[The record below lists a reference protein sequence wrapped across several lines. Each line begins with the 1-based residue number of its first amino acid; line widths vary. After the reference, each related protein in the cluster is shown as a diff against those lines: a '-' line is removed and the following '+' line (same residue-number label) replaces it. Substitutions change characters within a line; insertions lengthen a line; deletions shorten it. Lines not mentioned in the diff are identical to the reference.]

1 MTVLIALDQGTTS
14 TRTVAFD
21 KDLNIIH
28 SEQKEYPLL
37 YPKDG
42 WVEIEPNEL
51 MGSVYATIDP
61 VIDVCADIVAMGI
74 TNQRETTVIWD
85 ADSGQPIYN
94 AIVWQ
99 DRRTADKCM
108 QLKQAGYEE
117 VIRSKT
123 GLLLDP
129 YFSSTKISWILDNV
143 DGARVKAEAGKLR
156 FGTIDTY
163 LLWQL
168 SKGDIFKT
176 DVTNAS
182 RTNLYNIHSRNWD
195 DELLE
200 IFNIPA
206 SMLPEVHS
214 SDSNF
219 GKLVRGNKEI
229 QITGVIGDQQSALV
243 GQRCFQPGQMK
254 ATFGTGCFLMVNTG
268 NESLQST
275 SGLLNT
281 LGYGLSGEISYALE
295 GSIFSAG
302 TIIQWL
308 RDNMEF
314 FSNSQESIK
323 FLDATGKSNDVLFV
337 PGFTGIG
344 APHWN
349 SEIRAAF
356 YGITRDSTKTD
367 MVTAAFKALI
377 YQVMDIKEALK
388 IDGIEIN
395 GLSIDGGM
403 AANSSFCQ
411 LLADFLGQEVQVPSS
426 LESTAIGAAIT
437 AGLGSNFFSIDDL
450 KSQQSK
456 NSTTYI
462 PRDDIFDPRDLVEWK
477 KFLRVLLGR
486 IQLKRYQLHSTQ

>member
-1 MTVLIALDQGTTS
+1 MSILIAIDQGTTS

-28 SEQKEYPLL
+28 SKQKEYPLI
-37 YPKDG
+37 YPNDG
-42 WVEIEPNEL
+42 WVEIAPEEL
-51 MGSVYATIDP
+51 MSSVYATIDP
-61 VIDVCADIVAMGI
+61 VIEACSDISAIGI
-74 TNQRETTVIWD
+74 TNQRETTLVWD
-85 ADSGQPIYN
+85 ADSGEPIYN

-99 DRRTADKCM
+99 DRRTAEQCM
-108 QLKQAGYEE
+108 QLKKAGHEE
-117 VIRSKT
+117 AIKNAT

-143 DGARVKAEAGKLR
+143 DGARKRAEAGKLR
-156 FGTIDTY
+156 FGTVDTY

-168 SKGDIFKT
+168 THGEIYKT

-182 RTNLYNIHSRNWD
+182 RTNLYNIHLKEWD
-195 DELLE
+195 SELLK
-200 IFNIPA
+200 IFNIPR
-206 SMLPEVHS
+206 SMLPEVQS
-214 SDSNF
+214 SDSNY
-219 GKLVRGNKEI
+219 GTMVRGNKTI
-229 QITGVIGDQQSALV
+229 QISGVIGDQQSALV
-243 GQRCFQPGQMK
+243 GQRCFQSGQMK

-268 NESLQST
+268 EESLLST

-281 LGYGLSGEISYALE
+281 LGYGLSGKVSYALE

-314 FSNSQESIK
+314 FQDSAESINL
-323 FLDATGKSNDVLFV
+323 LDTRGESNGVLFV

-349 SEIRAAF
+349 AEIRASF
-356 YGITRDSTKTD
+356 YGITRDSTKKD
-367 MVTAAFKALI
+367 MVTAAFKSLI

-388 IDGIEIN
+388 VDGIQIKN
-395 GLSIDGGM
+395 LSIDGGM
-403 AANSSFCQ
+403 AANSGFCQ

-437 AGLGSNFFSIDDL
+437 AGLGAHFFSMNDL
-450 KSQQSK
+450 QNNQLSNATIYQ
-456 NSTTYI
+456 
-462 PRDDIFDPRDLVEWK
+462 PREKVFDPNDLTEWR
-477 KFLRVLLGR
+477 KFLRVLLDA
-486 IQLKRYQLHSTQ
+486 YN

>member
-85 ADSGQPIYN
+85 TDSGQPIYN

-99 DRRTADKCM
+99 DRRTANKCM
-108 QLKQAGYEE
+108 QLKQAGYED

-143 DGARVKAEAGKLR
+143 DGARAKAEAGRLR

-168 SKGDIFKT
+168 SKGEIFKT

-229 QITGVIGDQQSALV
+229 KITGVIGDQQSALV

-268 NESLQST
+268 KESLQST

-281 LGYGLSGEISYALE
+281 LGYGISGEISYALE

-377 YQVMDIKEALK
+377 YQVMDIKDALK
-388 IDGIEIN
+388 IDGVEIN
-395 GLSIDGGM
+395 DLSIDGGM

-411 LLADFLGQEVQVPSS
+411 LLADFMGQEVQVPSS

-450 KSQQSK
+450 KAQQSK
-456 NSTTYI
+456 NSTAYK
-462 PRDDIFDPRDLVEWK
+462 PRDGIFDPRDLVEWK
-477 KFLRVLLGR
+477 KILRVLLDA
-486 IQLKRYQLHSTQ
+486 YN

>member
-1 MTVLIALDQGTTS
+1 MSILIAIDQGTTS

-28 SEQKEYPLL
+28 SEQKEYPLI
-37 YPKDG
+37 YPNDG
-42 WVEIEPNEL
+42 WVEIAPEEL
-51 MGSVYATIDP
+51 MSSVYATIDP
-61 VIDVCADIVAMGI
+61 VIEACSDISAIGI
-74 TNQRETTVIWD
+74 TNQRETTLVWD
-85 ADSGQPIYN
+85 ADSGEPIYN

-99 DRRTADKCM
+99 DRRTAEQCM
-108 QLKQAGYEE
+108 QLKKAGHEE
-117 VIRSKT
+117 AIKNAT

-143 DGARVKAEAGKLR
+143 DGARKRAEAGKLR
-156 FGTIDTY
+156 FGTVDTY

-168 SKGDIFKT
+168 THGEIYKT

-182 RTNLYNIHSRNWD
+182 RTNLYNIHLKEWD
-195 DELLE
+195 SELLK
-200 IFNIPA
+200 IFNIPR
-206 SMLPEVHS
+206 SMLPEVQS
-214 SDSNF
+214 SDSNY
-219 GKLVRGNKEI
+219 GTLVRGNKTI
-229 QITGVIGDQQSALV
+229 QISGVIGDQQSALV
-243 GQRCFQPGQMK
+243 GQRCFQSGQMK

-268 NESLQST
+268 DESLLST

-281 LGYGLSGEISYALE
+281 LGYGLSGKVSYALE

-314 FSNSQESIK
+314 FQESAESINL
-323 FLDATGKSNDVLFV
+323 LDTRGESNGVLFV

-349 SEIRAAF
+349 AEIRASF
-356 YGITRDSTKTD
+356 YGITRDSTKKD
-367 MVTAAFKALI
+367 MVTAAFKSLI

-388 IDGIEIN
+388 VDGIQIKN
-395 GLSIDGGM
+395 LSIDGGM
-403 AANSSFCQ
+403 AANSGFCQ

-437 AGLGSNFFSIDDL
+437 AGLGAHLFSINDL
-450 KSQQSK
+450 QNNQLSNATIYQ
-456 NSTTYI
+456 
-462 PRDDIFDPRDLVEWK
+462 PREKVFDPNDLTEWR
-477 KFLRVLLGR
+477 KFLRVLLDA
-486 IQLKRYQLHSTQ
+486 YN

>member
-21 KDLNIIH
+21 KDLQIIH
-28 SEQKEYPLL
+28 SEQKEYPLI
-37 YPKDG
+37 YPNDG
-42 WVEIEPNEL
+42 WVEIEPEEL
-51 MGSVYATIDP
+51 MNSVYATIDP
-61 VIDVCADIVAMGI
+61 VLDACSDIIAIGI
-74 TNQRETTVIWD
+74 TNQRETTLVWD

-99 DRRTADKCM
+99 DRRTAEQCM
-108 QLKQAGYEE
+108 QLKNEGAEE
-117 VIRSKT
+117 NIKSKT

-129 YFSSTKISWILDNV
+129 YFSATKISWILDNV
-143 DGARVKAEAGKLR
+143 DGAREKADAGKLR
-156 FGTIDTY
+156 FGTVDTF

-168 SKGDIFKT
+168 TCGDIYKT

-182 RTNLYNIHSRNWD
+182 RTNLYNIHTKEWD
-195 DELLE
+195 AELLE
-200 IFNIPA
+200 IFNIPS

-219 GKLVRGNKEI
+219 GTLVRGDKTI
-229 QITGVIGDQQSALV
+229 QISGVIGDQQSALV
-243 GQRCFQPGQMK
+243 GQRCFQSGQMK

-268 NESLQST
+268 DESMQST

-281 LGYGLSGEISYALE
+281 LGYGLSGKVSYALE

-314 FSNSQESIK
+314 FSDSSQSINFLQASGESN
-323 FLDATGKSNDVLFV
+323 GVLFV
-337 PGFTGIG
+337 PAFTGIG

-356 YGITRDSTKTD
+356 YGLTRDSTKTD
-367 MVTAAFKALI
+367 MVTAAFKSLI
-377 YQVMDIKEALK
+377 YQVIDIKEALK

-395 GLSIDGGM
+395 NLSIDGGM
-403 AANSSFCQ
+403 AANSVFCQ
-411 LLADFLGQEVQVPSS
+411 LLADCLGQEVQVPSS
-426 LESTAIGAAIT
+426 LESTAVGAAIT
-437 AGLGSNFFSIDDL
+437 AGIGAHFFSIEDL
-450 KSQQSK
+450 QKMQSGNGTIYK
-456 NSTTYI
+456 
-462 PRDDIFDPRDLVEWK
+462 PRSKVFDSNDLIEWRK
-477 KFLRVLLGR
+477 LLRVL
-486 IQLKRYQLHSTQ
+486 IETYN

>member
-1 MTVLIALDQGTTS
+1 MTVLIAIDQGTTS
-14 TRTVAFD
+14 TRTVAYD
-21 KDLNIIH
+21 KDLNTIH

-37 YPKDG
+37 YPNDG
-42 WVEIEPNEL
+42 WVEIEPKEL
-51 MGSVYATIDP
+51 MSSVYATIDP
-61 VIDVCADIVAMGI
+61 IIDVCSDIVAAGI
-74 TNQRETTVIWD
+74 TNQRETTLIWD
-85 ADSGQPIYN
+85 ADSGIPIYN

-117 VIRSKT
+117 IIRNKT

-143 DGARVKAEAGKLR
+143 DGARAKADAGKLR
-156 FGTIDTY
+156 FGTVDTY

-168 SKGDIFKT
+168 SEGDIFKT

-195 DELLE
+195 DDLLE
-200 IFNIPA
+200 IFKVPA

-219 GKLVRGNKEI
+219 GTFVRGDQTI
-229 QITGVIGDQQSALV
+229 QVRGVIGDQQSALV

-268 NESLQST
+268 NESLKST

-281 LGYGLSGEISYALE
+281 IGYGLSGETSYALE

-308 RDNMEF
+308 RDSMEF

-323 FLDATGKSNDVLFV
+323 FLDATGKSNDVLFI

-377 YQVMDIKEALK
+377 YQVMDIRDALK

-395 GLSIDGGM
+395 SLSIDGGM
-403 AANSSFCQ
+403 AGNSSFCQ
-411 LLADFLGQEVQVPSS
+411 LLADFLGQEVQVPSN

-437 AGLGSNFFSIDDL
+437 AGLGSDFFSIEDL
-450 KSQQSK
+450 HAKQSTNLTIYK
-456 NSTTYI
+456 
-462 PRDDIFDPRDLVEWK
+462 PREQIFDPGDLAEWK
-477 KFLRVLLGR
+477 KLLSVLLGA
-486 IQLKRYQLHSTQ
+486 YN

>member
-1 MTVLIALDQGTTS
+1 MSILIAIDQGTTS

-28 SEQKEYPLL
+28 SEQKEYPLI
-37 YPKDG
+37 YPNDG
-42 WVEIEPNEL
+42 WVEIAPEEL
-51 MGSVYATIDP
+51 MSSVYATIDP
-61 VIDVCADIVAMGI
+61 VIEACSDISAIGI
-74 TNQRETTVIWD
+74 TNQRETTLVWD
-85 ADSGQPIYN
+85 ADSGEPIYN

-99 DRRTADKCM
+99 DRRTAEQCM
-108 QLKQAGYEE
+108 QLKKAGHEE
-117 VIRSKT
+117 AIKNAT

-143 DGARVKAEAGKLR
+143 DGARKRAEAGKLR
-156 FGTIDTY
+156 FGTVDTY

-168 SKGDIFKT
+168 THGEIYKT

-182 RTNLYNIHSRNWD
+182 RTNLYNIHLKEWD
-195 DELLE
+195 SELLK
-200 IFNIPA
+200 IFNIPR
-206 SMLPEVHS
+206 SMLPEVQS
-214 SDSNF
+214 SDSNY
-219 GKLVRGNKEI
+219 GTLVRGNKTI
-229 QITGVIGDQQSALV
+229 QISGVIGDQQSALV
-243 GQRCFQPGQMK
+243 GQRCFQSGQMK

-268 NESLQST
+268 DESLLST

-281 LGYGLSGEISYALE
+281 LGYGLSGKVSYALE

-314 FSNSQESIK
+314 FQESAESINL
-323 FLDATGKSNDVLFV
+323 LDTRGESNGVLFV

-349 SEIRAAF
+349 AEIRASF
-356 YGITRDSTKTD
+356 YGITRDSTKKD
-367 MVTAAFKALI
+367 MVTAAFKSLI

-388 IDGIEIN
+388 VDGIQIKN
-395 GLSIDGGM
+395 LSIDGGM
-403 AANSSFCQ
+403 AANSGFCQ

-437 AGLGSNFFSIDDL
+437 AGLGAHFFSINDL
-450 KSQQSK
+450 QNNESNNATIYQ
-456 NSTTYI
+456 
-462 PRDDIFDPRDLVEWK
+462 PREKVFDPNDLTEWR
-477 KFLRVLLGR
+477 KFLRVLLDA
-486 IQLKRYQLHSTQ
+486 YN

>member
-1 MTVLIALDQGTTS
+1 MSILIAIDQGTTS

-28 SEQKEYPLL
+28 SKQKEYPLI
-37 YPKDG
+37 YPNDG
-42 WVEIEPNEL
+42 WVEIAPEEL
-51 MGSVYATIDP
+51 MSSVYATIDP
-61 VIDVCADIVAMGI
+61 VIEACSDISAIGI
-74 TNQRETTVIWD
+74 TNQRETTLVWD
-85 ADSGQPIYN
+85 ADSGEPIYN

-99 DRRTADKCM
+99 DRRTAEQCM
-108 QLKQAGYEE
+108 QLKKAGHEE
-117 VIRSKT
+117 AIKNAT

-143 DGARVKAEAGKLR
+143 DGARKRAEAGKLR
-156 FGTIDTY
+156 FGTVDTY

-168 SKGDIFKT
+168 THGEIYKT

-182 RTNLYNIHSRNWD
+182 RTNLYNIHLKEWD
-195 DELLE
+195 SELLK
-200 IFNIPA
+200 IFNIPR
-206 SMLPEVHS
+206 SMLPEVQS
-214 SDSNF
+214 SDSNY
-219 GKLVRGNKEI
+219 GTLVRGNKTI
-229 QITGVIGDQQSALV
+229 QISGVIGDQQSALV
-243 GQRCFQPGQMK
+243 GQRCFQSGQMK

-268 NESLQST
+268 DESLLST

-281 LGYGLSGEISYALE
+281 LGYGLSGKVSYALE

-314 FSNSQESIK
+314 FQDSAESINL
-323 FLDATGKSNDVLFV
+323 LDTRGESNGVLFV

-349 SEIRAAF
+349 AEIRASF
-356 YGITRDSTKTD
+356 YGITRDSTKKD
-367 MVTAAFKALI
+367 MVTAAFKSLI

-388 IDGIEIN
+388 VDGIQIKN
-395 GLSIDGGM
+395 LSIDGGM
-403 AANSSFCQ
+403 AANSGFCQ

-437 AGLGSNFFSIDDL
+437 AGLGAHFFSINDL
-450 KSQQSK
+450 QNNQLSNATIYQ
-456 NSTTYI
+456 
-462 PRDDIFDPRDLVEWK
+462 PREKVFDPNDLTEWR
-477 KFLRVLLGR
+477 KFLRVLLDA
-486 IQLKRYQLHSTQ
+486 YN

>member
-1 MTVLIALDQGTTS
+1 MSVLIAIDQGTTS

-28 SEQKEYPLL
+28 SEQKEYPLI
-37 YPKDG
+37 YPNDG
-42 WVEIEPNEL
+42 WVEIAPEEL
-51 MGSVYATIDP
+51 MSSVYATIDP
-61 VIDVCADIVAMGI
+61 VIEACSDISAIGI
-74 TNQRETTVIWD
+74 TNQRETTLVWD
-85 ADSGQPIYN
+85 ADSGEPIYN

-99 DRRTADKCM
+99 DRRTAEQCM
-108 QLKQAGYEE
+108 QLKKAGHEE
-117 VIRSKT
+117 AIKNAT

-143 DGARVKAEAGKLR
+143 DGARKRAEAGKLR
-156 FGTIDTY
+156 FGTVDTY

-168 SKGDIFKT
+168 THGEIYKT

-182 RTNLYNIHSRNWD
+182 RTNLYNIHLKEWD
-195 DELLE
+195 SELLK
-200 IFNIPA
+200 IFNIPR
-206 SMLPEVHS
+206 SMLPEVQS
-214 SDSNF
+214 SDSNY
-219 GKLVRGNKEI
+219 GTMVRGNKTI
-229 QITGVIGDQQSALV
+229 QISGVIGDQQSALV

-268 NESLQST
+268 DESLLST

-281 LGYGLSGEISYALE
+281 LGYGLSGKVSYALE

-314 FSNSQESIK
+314 FQDSAESINL
-323 FLDATGKSNDVLFV
+323 LDTRGESNGVLFV

-349 SEIRAAF
+349 AEIRASF
-356 YGITRDSTKTD
+356 YGITRDSTKKD
-367 MVTAAFKALI
+367 MVTAAFKSLI

-388 IDGIEIN
+388 VDGIQIKN
-395 GLSIDGGM
+395 LSIDGGM
-403 AANSSFCQ
+403 AANSGFCQ

-437 AGLGSNFFSIDDL
+437 AGLGAHFFSINDL
-450 KSQQSK
+450 QNNQLSNATIYQ
-456 NSTTYI
+456 
-462 PRDDIFDPRDLVEWK
+462 PREKVFDPNDLTEWR
-477 KFLRVLLGR
+477 KFLRVLLDA
-486 IQLKRYQLHSTQ
+486 YN

>member
-1 MTVLIALDQGTTS
+1 MSVLIAIDQGTTS

-28 SEQKEYPLL
+28 SEQKEYPLI
-37 YPKDG
+37 YPNDG
-42 WVEIEPNEL
+42 WVEIAPEEL
-51 MGSVYATIDP
+51 MSSVYATIDP
-61 VIDVCADIVAMGI
+61 VIEACSDISAIGI
-74 TNQRETTVIWD
+74 TNQRETTLVWD
-85 ADSGQPIYN
+85 ADSGEPIYN

-99 DRRTADKCM
+99 DRRTAEQCI
-108 QLKQAGYEE
+108 QLKQAGHEQA
-117 VIRSKT
+117 IKRAT

-143 DGARVKAEAGKLR
+143 DGARKRAEAGKLR
-156 FGTIDTY
+156 FGTVDTY

-168 SKGDIFKT
+168 THGEIYKT

-182 RTNLYNIHSRNWD
+182 RTNLYNIHLKEWD
-195 DELLE
+195 SELLK
-200 IFNIPA
+200 IFNIPR
-206 SMLPEVHS
+206 SMLPEVQS
-214 SDSNF
+214 SDSNY
-219 GKLVRGNKEI
+219 GTLVRGNKTI
-229 QITGVIGDQQSALV
+229 QISGVIGDQQSALV
-243 GQRCFQPGQMK
+243 GQRCFQSGQMK

-268 NESLQST
+268 DESLLST

-281 LGYGLSGEISYALE
+281 LGYGLSGKVSYALE

-314 FSNSQESIK
+314 FQDSAESINL
-323 FLDATGKSNDVLFV
+323 LDTRGESNGVLFV

-349 SEIRAAF
+349 AEIRAGF
-356 YGITRDSTKTD
+356 YGITRDSTKKD
-367 MVTAAFKALI
+367 MVTAAFKSLI

-388 IDGIEIN
+388 VDGIQIKN
-395 GLSIDGGM
+395 LSIDGGM
-403 AANSSFCQ
+403 AANSGFCQ

-437 AGLGSNFFSIDDL
+437 AGLGAHFFSINDL
-450 KSQQSK
+450 QNNQLSNATIYK
-456 NSTTYI
+456 
-462 PRDDIFDPRDLVEWK
+462 PREKVFDPNDLTEWR
-477 KFLRVLLGR
+477 KFLRVLLDA
-486 IQLKRYQLHSTQ
+486 YN

>member
-51 MGSVYATIDP
+51 MGSVDATIDP

-85 ADSGQPIYN
+85 TDSGQPIYN

-99 DRRTADKCM
+99 DRRTANKCM
-108 QLKQAGYEE
+108 QLKQAGYED

-143 DGARVKAEAGKLR
+143 DGARAKAEAGRLR

-281 LGYGLSGEISYALE
+281 LGYGLSGETSYALE

-314 FSNSQESIK
+314 FSDSQESIK

-450 KSQQSK
+450 KAQQSK
-456 NSTTYI
+456 NSTTYK
-462 PRDDIFDPRDLVEWK
+462 PRDGIFDPRDLVEWK
-477 KFLRVLLGR
+477 KFLRVLLGA
-486 IQLKRYQLHSTQ
+486 YN

>member
-1 MTVLIALDQGTTS
+1 MSVLIAIDQGTTS

-21 KDLNIIH
+21 KDLNVIC
-28 SEQKEYPLL
+28 SEQKEYPLI

-42 WVEIEPNEL
+42 WVEIQPKEL
-51 MGSVYATIDP
+51 MNSVFTTLDP
-61 VIDVCADIVAMGI
+61 VINSCSDICAIGI
-74 TNQRETTVIWD
+74 TNQRETTLVWD
-85 ADSGQPIYN
+85 ADSGKPIYN

-99 DRRTADKCM
+99 DRRTAKQCM
-108 QLKQAGYEE
+108 QLKQDGHEE
-117 VIRSKT
+117 VIKSAT

-143 DGARVKAEAGKLR
+143 DGAREKADAGKLR
-156 FGTIDTY
+156 FGTVDTY
-163 LLWQL
+163 LLWQMTN
-168 SKGDIFKT
+168 GDVHKT

-182 RTNLYNIHSRNWD
+182 RTNLYNIYQKKWD
-195 DELLE
+195 SELLK
-200 IFNIPA
+200 IFNIPS
-206 SMLPEVHS
+206 SMLPEVYS
-214 SDSNF
+214 SDNNY
-219 GKLVRGNKEI
+219 GAIVRGNKTI
-229 QITGVIGDQQSALV
+229 QITGIIGDQQSALV
-243 GQRCFQPGQMK
+243 GQRCFQSGQMK

-268 NESLQST
+268 DESLQST

-281 LGYGLSGEISYALE
+281 LGYGLSGEVPYALE

-314 FSNSQESIK
+314 FPDSSQSK
-323 FLDATGKSNDVLFV
+323 NFLDASGKSNGVLFV

-377 YQVMDIKEALK
+377 YQVIDIKEALNM
-388 IDGIEIN
+388 DDIEIEN
-395 GLSIDGGM
+395 LSIDGGM
-403 AANSSFCQ
+403 AANTSFCQ

-437 AGLGSNFFSIDDL
+437 AGLGSHLFSLDDL
-450 KSQQSK
+450 HKKQSSNATIYKPRK
-456 NSTTYI
+456 NI
-462 PRDDIFDPRDLVEWK
+462 LDLNDQAEWR
-477 KFLRVLLGR
+477 KFLRVLLDA
-486 IQLKRYQLHSTQ
+486 YN

>member
-1 MTVLIALDQGTTS
+1 MSVLIAIDQGTTS

-21 KDLNIIH
+21 SNLNIVH
-28 SEQKEYPLL
+28 SEQKEYSLK

-51 MGSVYATIDP
+51 MKSVYATIEPIFDA
-61 VIDVCADIVAMGI
+61 CLDISGVGI
-74 TNQRETTVIWD
+74 TNQRETTLVWD
-85 ADSGQPIYN
+85 ANSGQPIYN

-99 DRRTADKCM
+99 DRRTANYCM
-108 QLKQAGYEE
+108 QLKKDGYEE
-117 VIRSKT
+117 IIKNKT

-143 DGARVKAEAGKLR
+143 DGARQKAENGKLR
-156 FGTIDTY
+156 FGTVDTY

-168 SKGDIFKT
+168 SDGDIFKT

-182 RTNLYNIHSRNWD
+182 RTNLYNIHSNNWD
-195 DELLE
+195 PELLK
-200 IFNIPA
+200 IFNIPI
-206 SMLPEVHS
+206 SMLPEVQA

-219 GKLVRGNKEI
+219 GSVSRNKKTI

-268 NESLQST
+268 EEPIQST
-275 SGLLNT
+275 SGLLST
-281 LGYGLSGEISYALE
+281 VGYGLSGDTPYALE

-308 RDNMEF
+308 RDNMKF
-314 FSNSQESIK
+314 FVDSSTSID
-323 FLDATGKSNDVLFV
+323 FLSEKGESNDVIFI

-356 YGITRDSTKTD
+356 YGITRDTTQSD

-377 YQVMDIKEALK
+377 YQVIDIIDALK
-388 IDGIEIN
+388 NDGIEIKN
-395 GLSIDGGM
+395 LSVDGGM
-403 AANSSFCQ
+403 VANTGFCQ
-411 LLADFLGQEVQVPSS
+411 LLADYLGHDVQVPSS
-426 LESTAIGAAIT
+426 LESTALGAAIT
-437 AGLGSNFFSIDDL
+437 AGLGAGFFLIEDLQQDDSRSTSIF
-450 KSQQSK
+450 K
-456 NSTTYI
+456 
-462 PRDDIFDPRDLVEWK
+462 PREGIFDPEDLSKWR
-477 KFLRVLLGR
+477 KFLRLL
-486 IQLKRYQLHSTQ
+486 LDAYN

>member
-1 MTVLIALDQGTTS
+1 MSVLIAIDQGTTS

-28 SEQKEYPLL
+28 SEQKEYPLI
-37 YPKDG
+37 YPNDG
-42 WVEIEPNEL
+42 WVEIAPEEL
-51 MGSVYATIDP
+51 MSSVYATIDP
-61 VIDVCADIVAMGI
+61 VIEACSDISAIGI
-74 TNQRETTVIWD
+74 TNQRETTLVWD
-85 ADSGQPIYN
+85 ADSGEPIYN

-99 DRRTADKCM
+99 DRRTAEQCV
-108 QLKQAGYEE
+108 QLKKAGHEE
-117 VIRSKT
+117 AIKNVT

-143 DGARVKAEAGKLR
+143 DGARKRAEAGKLR
-156 FGTIDTY
+156 FGTVDTY

-168 SKGDIFKT
+168 THGEIYKT

-182 RTNLYNIHSRNWD
+182 RTNLYNIHFKEWD
-195 DELLE
+195 SELLK
-200 IFNIPA
+200 IFNIPR
-206 SMLPEVHS
+206 SMLPEVQS
-214 SDSNF
+214 SDSNY
-219 GKLVRGNKEI
+219 GTLVRGNKTI
-229 QITGVIGDQQSALV
+229 QISGVIGDQQSALV
-243 GQRCFQPGQMK
+243 GQRCFQSGQMK

-268 NESLQST
+268 DESLLST

-281 LGYGLSGEISYALE
+281 LGYGLSGKVSYALE

-314 FSNSQESIK
+314 FQDSAESINL
-323 FLDATGKSNDVLFV
+323 LDTRGESNGVLFV

-349 SEIRAAF
+349 AEIRASF
-356 YGITRDSTKTD
+356 YGITRDSTKKD
-367 MVTAAFKALI
+367 MVTAAFKSLI

-388 IDGIEIN
+388 VDGIQIKN
-395 GLSIDGGM
+395 LSIDGGM
-403 AANSSFCQ
+403 AANSGFCQ

-437 AGLGSNFFSIDDL
+437 AGLGAHFFSINDL
-450 KSQQSK
+450 QNNQLSNATIYQ
-456 NSTTYI
+456 
-462 PRDDIFDPRDLVEWK
+462 PREKVFDPNDLTEWR
-477 KFLRVLLGR
+477 KFLRVLLDA
-486 IQLKRYQLHSTQ
+486 YN

>member
-1 MTVLIALDQGTTS
+1 MSILIAIDQGTTS

-28 SEQKEYPLL
+28 SEQKEYPLI
-37 YPKDG
+37 YPNDG
-42 WVEIEPNEL
+42 WVEIAPEEL
-51 MGSVYATIDP
+51 MSSVYATIDP
-61 VIDVCADIVAMGI
+61 VIEACSDISAIGI
-74 TNQRETTVIWD
+74 TNQRETTLVWD
-85 ADSGQPIYN
+85 ADSGEPIYN

-99 DRRTADKCM
+99 DRRTAEQCV
-108 QLKQAGYEE
+108 QLKKAGHEE
-117 VIRSKT
+117 AIKNAT

-143 DGARVKAEAGKLR
+143 DGARKRAEAGKLR
-156 FGTIDTY
+156 FGTVDTY

-168 SKGDIFKT
+168 THGEIYKT

-182 RTNLYNIHSRNWD
+182 RTNLYNIHLKEWD
-195 DELLE
+195 SELLK
-200 IFNIPA
+200 IFNIPR
-206 SMLPEVHS
+206 SMLPEVQS
-214 SDSNF
+214 SDSNY
-219 GKLVRGNKEI
+219 GTLVRGNKTI
-229 QITGVIGDQQSALV
+229 QISGVIGDQQSALV
-243 GQRCFQPGQMK
+243 GQRCFQSGQMK

-268 NESLQST
+268 DESLLST

-281 LGYGLSGEISYALE
+281 LGYSLSGKVSYALE

-314 FSNSQESIK
+314 FQDSAESINL
-323 FLDATGKSNDVLFV
+323 LDTRGESNGVLFV

-349 SEIRAAF
+349 AEIRASF
-356 YGITRDSTKTD
+356 YGITRDSTKKD
-367 MVTAAFKALI
+367 MVTAAFKSLI

-388 IDGIEIN
+388 VDGIQIKN
-395 GLSIDGGM
+395 LSIDGGM
-403 AANSSFCQ
+403 AANSGFCQ

-437 AGLGSNFFSIDDL
+437 AGLGAHFFSINDL
-450 KSQQSK
+450 QNNQLSNATIYQ
-456 NSTTYI
+456 
-462 PRDDIFDPRDLVEWK
+462 PREKVFDPNDLTEWR
-477 KFLRVLLGR
+477 KFLRVLLDA
-486 IQLKRYQLHSTQ
+486 YN

>member
-1 MTVLIALDQGTTS
+1 MTVLIAIDQGTTS
-14 TRTVAFD
+14 TRTVAYD

-37 YPKDG
+37 YPNDG
-42 WVEIEPNEL
+42 WVEIEPKEL
-51 MGSVYATIDP
+51 MNSVYATIDP
-61 VIDVCADIVAMGI
+61 VIDICPDIVAAGI
-74 TNQRETTVIWD
+74 TNQRETTLIWD
-85 ADSGQPIYN
+85 ADSGIPIYN

-99 DRRTADKCM
+99 DRRTADQCV

-117 VIRSKT
+117 AIKNKT

-143 DGARVKAEAGKLR
+143 DGARAKAEAGKLR
-156 FGTIDTY
+156 FGTVDTY

-200 IFNIPA
+200 IFKVPA

-219 GKLVRGNKEI
+219 GAFTRGDKTI

-268 NESLQST
+268 NESLKST

-281 LGYGLSGEISYALE
+281 IGYGLSGETSYALE

-308 RDNMEF
+308 RDSMEF
-314 FSNSQESIK
+314 FSDSQESIK
-323 FLDATGKSNDVLFV
+323 FLDTTGSSNDVLFI

-377 YQVMDIKEALK
+377 YQVIDIKDALK

-395 GLSIDGGM
+395 NLSIDGGM

-450 KSQQSK
+450 HAEQST
-456 NSTTYI
+456 NSTTYK
-462 PRDDIFDPRDLVEWK
+462 PRDEIFDPKNLAEWR
-477 KFLRVLLGR
+477 KFLSVLLNV
-486 IQLKRYQLHSTQ
+486 YN